1 MEVPAMVFQGLLMRK
16 ERSFY
21 CTRKIASGDD
31 LVRLVVSNDLF
42 PLTALFGMQ
51 KKMRDFFL
59 RELSLVFFNLHHFIQ
74 HHASYARLTEES
86 AADVLRD
93 LIPRLGRLREMR

>member
-42 PLTALFGMQ
+42 PLTALFGVQ
-51 KKMRDFFL
+51 KKMRDSFL
-59 RELSLVFFNLHHFIQ
+59 RELSLVFFLICITLFNIML
-74 HHASYARLTEES
+74 RMPDLPRK
-86 AADVLRD
+86 VLQMYSE
-93 LIPRLGRLREMR
+93 I